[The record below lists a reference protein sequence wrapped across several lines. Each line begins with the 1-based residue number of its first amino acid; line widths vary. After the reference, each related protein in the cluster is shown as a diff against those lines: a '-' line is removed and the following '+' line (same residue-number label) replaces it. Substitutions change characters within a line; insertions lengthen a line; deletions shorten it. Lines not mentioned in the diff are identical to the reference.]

1 MVVGKNADGK
11 RIVKSFTADTAL
23 ASEKMAMDFVT
34 RYGVGKTF
42 YEMTVAGAITQY
54 INSRTNT
61 VSPVTIRT
69 YESIRDTRLQSI
81 MDKKIVE
88 LTVPDVQMAVNV
100 DAARLTGKT
109 ISAALSLVQ
118 AALSFQGIDTNFKK
132 HVTIPKNRTKKKFL
146 PPPAVIIGT
155 IRGTKYELGCLLAMW
170 LSLRISE
177 VRGLQYGDIS
187 KDGKWLSVQ
196 RSVVYANGVDYHNDF
211 NKTEGSTRTVRLP
224 KYLYEMIMSQPHNS
238 DTDPIVPLGYNCLYK
253 GFRNLMAAQGYDMI
267 FHDLRAVFATTL
279 KSLHIPDDYVQQLG
293 GWSNPTT
300 MIISLTRSFVNRF
313 PPFFL
318 YPAKVW

>member
-1 MVVGKNADGK
+1 
-11 RIVKSFTADTAL
+11 
-23 ASEKMAMDFVT
+23 
-34 RYGVGKTF
+34 
-42 YEMTVAGAITQY
+42 
-54 INSRTNT
+54 
-61 VSPVTIRT
+61 
-69 YESIRDTRLQSI
+69 

-88 LTVPDVQMAVNV
+88 LTVPDVQMAVNI
-100 DAARLTGKT
+100 DATRLSGST
-109 ISAALSLVQ
+109 ISKAVSLVQ
-118 AALSFQGIDTNFKK
+118 VALAFQGIYTNFKK
-132 HVTIPKNRTKKKFL
+132 RVTFPKSRKKKKLL
-146 PPPAVIIGT
+146 PPPEVIIRT

-224 KYLYEMIMSQPHNS
+224 KYLYEMIMSQQHKS
-238 DTDPIVPLGYNCLYK
+238 DSDPIVPLGYNCLYK
-253 GFRNLMAAQGYDMI
+253 GFRNLMAAQGYDMR

-300 MIISLTRSFVNRF
+300 MYRHYVQTLSSEEEKYQQQIDRYFSGMLGEGDSE
-313 PPFFL
+313 P
-318 YPAKVW
+318 